1 MRNPSVFFKSH
12 PLNKKATANTTLNFM
27 KSPTPSATQAK
38 TPTINSSGLTPL
50 KALAPFLKPY
60 KKQLLVAGVSLILAA
75 CSTLVVPFSF
85 RQIID
90 LGFVN
95 SSHSDYGQINWTFLT
110 LLLIAVILAIT
121 TALRFYAVSWL
132 GERITSDVRQKV
144 YAHVISQS
152 PQFFEVTQ
160 SGEVLSRLNTDTILI
175 QTLIGTSV
183 SMFVRNCLLFTGGLI
198 MMFVTSARLSVMIF
212 VMLLLIVIPIMILGR
227 KVRKLSKNTQD
238 KIANASGLAGE
249 KLNAVNTIQSF
260 TNETAESTLF
270 NQYVEDAFL
279 AARTRIRARALLT
292 LIAIVFGFSSII
304 AVLWLGAYAVLDQQL
319 SSGELT
325 QFILYSAI
333 VAGAIAGLAEVLGD
347 TQRAVGASERLL
359 ELLKLKS
366 HIENPLEPRAL
377 PAIPEQGVALQFEGI
392 SFHYP
397 SNSNLVLKNISLEIE
412 PGELVAI
419 VGRSGAGKSTL
430 FQLLQRFYDPQ
441 QGAIKINGVNIHDL
455 NLNQLRQMIGIVPQ
469 DIVIFSDNALENI
482 RYGKLTASDSEIFE
496 AAKMAVADEFIL
508 KLPQGYQTF
517 LGDRGIR
524 LSGGQRQRI
533 GIARTLLKNPAL
545 LLLDEATSALDSESE
560 SLIQL
565 AIEKA
570 TKNRTTLVI
579 AHRLATVKK
588 ANRIVVFDEG
598 NIVEVGTH
606 AELIAQGGI
615 YSTLADLQFST

>member
-1 MRNPSVFFKSH
+1 MKSSNPSSSTSQVSSK
-12 PLNKKATANTTLNFM
+12 
-27 KSPTPSATQAK
+27 KSP
-38 TPTINSSGLTPL
+38 GLAPL

-60 KKQLLVAGVSLILAA
+60 KKQLLVAAFSLIIAA

-90 LGFVN
+90 LGFVQSN
-95 SSHSDYGQINWTFLT
+95 HSDYEQINWTFLT
-110 LLLIAVILAIT
+110 LLLIAVVLAIT

-183 SMFVRNCLLFTGGLI
+183 SMFVRNCLLFSGGLI
-198 MMFVTSARLSVMIF
+198 MMFITSARLSVLIF
-212 VMLLLIVIPIMILGR
+212 VMLLLIVIPIMIMGR
-227 KVRKLSKNTQD
+227 KVRKLSRNSQD
-238 KIANASGLAGE
+238 KIASASGLAGE
-249 KLNAVNTIQSF
+249 KLNAITTIQSF
-260 TNETAESTLF
+260 TNENAESTLF
-270 NQYVEDAFL
+270 NQYVEDAFI
-279 AARTRIRARALLT
+279 AARTRFRARAFLT
-292 LIAIVFGFSSII
+292 FIAIVFGFCSII

-366 HIENPLEPRAL
+366 HVENPPHPL
-377 PAIPEQGVALQFEGI
+377 PLPKILEQGVSLQFDNI

-397 SNSNLVLKNISLEIE
+397 SNTNPVLKNVSLEIK

-441 QGAIKINGVNIHDL
+441 LGSIKINGIDIHELDL
-455 NLNQLRQMIGIVPQ
+455 NELRQTVGIVPQ

-482 RYGKLTASDSEIFE
+482 RYGRLNATDSEIE
-496 AAKMAVADEFIL
+496 DVARMAVADEFIS
-508 KLPQGYQTF
+508 KLPLGYQTF

-560 SLIQL
+560 NMIQL

-588 ANRIVVFDEG
+588 ADRIVVFDEG
-598 NIVEVGTH
+598 KIVEVGTH
-606 AELIAQGGI
+606 AELIAKGGI
-615 YSTLADLQFST
+615 YSTLAELQFSA

>member
-1 MRNPSVFFKSH
+1 MTSSNSTSSK
-12 PLNKKATANTTLNFM
+12 
-27 KSPTPSATQAK
+27 
-38 TPTINSSGLTPL
+38 SSGSSHKASGIAPL
-50 KALAPFLKPY
+50 KALAPFLRPY
-60 KKQLLVAGVSLILAA
+60 KKQLMIAGLSLILAA
-75 CSTLVVPFSF
+75 CSTLIVPFSF

-95 SSHSDYGQINWTFLT
+95 TSQSDYGQINWTFLT
-110 LLLIAVILAIT
+110 LLLIAFVLAVT

-183 SMFVRNCLLFTGGLI
+183 SMFVRNCLLFSGGLI
-198 MMFVTSARLSVMIF
+198 MMFITSARLSVLIF
-212 VMLLLIVIPIMILGR
+212 VMLLLIVIPIMIMGR
-227 KVRKLSKNTQD
+227 KVRKLSRNSQD
-238 KIANASGLAGE
+238 KIASASGLAGE
-249 KLNAVNTIQSF
+249 KLNAITTIQSF
-260 TNETAESTLF
+260 TNEQAESILF
-270 NQYVEDAFL
+270 NQYVEDAL
-279 AARTRIRARALLT
+279 IAARTRFRARAVLT
-292 LIAIVFGFSSII
+292 FIAIVFGFCSII

-366 HIENPLEPRAL
+366 HVENPSISQIL
-377 PAIPEQGVALQFEGI
+377 PTIPGQGVALRFENVN
-392 SFHYP
+392 FHYP
-397 SNSNLVLKNISLEIE
+397 SNNNPVLKNISLEIK

-441 QGAIKINGVNIHDL
+441 QGAIKLNGVNIQEL
-455 NLNQLRQMIGIVPQ
+455 GLNQLRQTIGIVPQ

-482 RYGKLTASDSEIFE
+482 RYGKLNANDSDIYEV
-496 AAKMAVADEFIL
+496 AKMAAADEFIL

-533 GIARTLLKNPAL
+533 GIARTLLKNPSL

-560 SLIQL
+560 HLIQL

-588 ANRIVVFDEG
+588 ADRIVVFDEG
-598 NIVEVGTH
+598 KIVEVGTH
-606 AELIAQGGI
+606 TELIGQSGI
-615 YSTLADLQFST
+615 YSTLAELQFST

>member
-1 MRNPSVFFKSH
+1 
-12 PLNKKATANTTLNFM
+12 M
-27 KSPTPSATQAK
+27 KQSQPIS
-38 TPTINSSGLTPL
+38 NSSKESTNQTSGLAPL
-50 KALAPFLKPY
+50 KALAPFLRPY
-60 KKQLLVAGVSLILAA
+60 KKQLIVAALSLILAA
-75 CSTLVVPFSF
+75 CSTLMVPFSF

-90 LGFVN
+90 LGFVQ
-95 SSHSDYGQINWTFLT
+95 SKQSDYGQINWTFLT
-110 LLLIAVILAIT
+110 LLLLAIILAIT

-144 YAHVISQS
+144 YGHVISQS

-183 SMFVRNCLLFTGGLI
+183 SMFVRNCLLFTGGLV
-198 MMFVTSARLSVMIF
+198 MMFVTSARLSVLIF
-212 VMLLLIVIPIMILGR
+212 FMLLLIVIPIMMLGR
-227 KVRKLSKNTQD
+227 KVRKLSRNSQD
-238 KIANASGLAGE
+238 KIASASGLAGE
-249 KLNAVNTIQSF
+249 KLNAITTIQSF
-260 TNETAESTLF
+260 TNEQAESTLF

-279 AARTRIRARALLT
+279 AARTRFRARALLT
-292 LIAIVFGFSSII
+292 FIAIVFGFSSII
-304 AVLWLGAYAVLDQQL
+304 AVLWLGAYAVLEQQL

-359 ELLKLKS
+359 ELLRLKS
-366 HIENPLEPRAL
+366 HVENPVSALPL
-377 PAIPEQGVALQFEGI
+377 PAIPEQGVSLQFENVN
-392 SFHYP
+392 FHYP
-397 SNSNLVLKNISLEIE
+397 SNTNLVLKNISLEIQ

-441 QGAIKINGVNIHDL
+441 QGTIKMNGVNIQDL
-455 NLNQLRQMIGIVPQ
+455 NLNQLRQTIGIVPQ

-482 RYGKLTASDSEIFE
+482 RYGQLNASDSEIYE

-533 GIARTLLKNPAL
+533 GIARTLLKNPSL

-588 ANRIVVFDEG
+588 ADRIVVFDEG
-598 NIVEVGTH
+598 RILETGTH

-615 YSTLADLQFST
+615 YSTLAELQFST